1 MMVENLERQIEEIY
15 IIELLPELIA
25 ENAKFVPI

>member
-1 MMVENLERQIEEIY
+1 MMVEDLGRQIEEIY
-15 IIELLPELIA
+15 IIELLAELLA